1 MPKIRFWG
9 IDPSITNTGV
19 CCFNPDDIFSPAVYE
34 GKTFTKGL
42 TGFARYG
49 AEACGIANL
58 FDNACE
64 NYVVYEDY
72 SYGSIHNAYSLA
84 EYGGILKYE
93 LYKAGANILF
103 VAPTVIKRFA
113 TGNGAS
119 DKPVVAQALQ
129 DYDFPFLKNNPS
141 NDITDACAMAML
153 CLFVHAPEL
162 AIEKFNKPKKLLRL
176 RLEVAKGIK
185 NG

>member
-1 MPKIRFWG
+1 MQKIKFWG

-19 CCFNPDDIFSPAVYE
+19 CCFSPEDFFSPAVYD
-34 GKTFTKGL
+34 GKTFTKGI

-49 AEACGIANL
+49 AEACGIAGL
-58 FDNACE
+58 FDASCT

-93 LYKAGANILF
+93 LYKAGANIMF
-103 VAPTVIKRFA
+103 AAPTIIKRFA

-119 DKPVVAQALQ
+119 EKAVVAQALTEYNFGFMK
-129 DYDFPFLKNNPS
+129 DNPS

-153 CLFVHAPEL
+153 CVFVHAPEL
-162 AIEKFNKPKKLLRL
+162 AIQNFNKPKKLLRL
-176 RLEVAKGIK
+176 RLEVAKGLQ